1 MLRADNRYSRFVA
14 LAKIIL
20 PLAALGLLSSLVLFS
35 RSVDHDSAIPYA
47 EVDVEELA
55 RGQGIGAPTYSSVT
69 GDGAAITVR
78 AVTARPNLANPSQAS
93 ATGLTA
99 RISMPDGATI
109 DVSASD
115 GAIDTAASTVDLR
128 RDVTIVT
135 STGYRITTDALAT
148 RTDRTQLVS
157 PGRIVADGPMG
168 HLEAG
173 RMELT
178 QGTADGQIAPDDA
191 GARPAD
197 AAAETD
203 GYVLLFQGG
212 VKLVY
217 EPGNTPDE

>member
-20 PLAALGLLSSLVLFS
+20 PLAALGLLSTLVLFS
-35 RSVDHDSAIPYA
+35 RSVDHESAIPYA
-47 EVDVEELA
+47 EVDVHELA
-55 RGQGIGAPTYSSVT
+55 RGQGIGEPTYSTVM
-69 GDGAAITVR
+69 GDGSAITVR
-78 AVTARPNLANPSQAS
+78 AATARPNLAKPSQATASGLS
-93 ATGLTA
+93 ARLTA
-99 RISMPDGATI
+99 PDGTVV
-109 DVSASD
+109 DMSARE
-115 GAIDTAASTVDLR
+115 GAIDTDTSTVDLR

-135 STGYRITTDALAT
+135 STGYTITTDALAT
-148 RTDRTQLVS
+148 RMDRTQVVS

-178 QGTADGQIAPDDA
+178 DGS
-191 GARPAD
+191 GM
-197 AAAETD
+197 AAAGDNGGEAQG

-217 EPGNTPDE
+217 KPE